1 MRGPRLHWPPPGVR
15 VLTSVT
21 LDLASSSL
29 SSPPPNTGTLS
40 FSTSPSSGIAPS
52 GVPELAQLLRD
63 LHPQLPCSEELWYT
77 MPYVIPS
84 RRRGFHLGRTPP
96 PPGSEEHPPTITG
109 GGYIFISPQLR
120 GASRGPCPTLS
131 FTPLLRG
138 ASKGNRA
145 RATAGPVWRCLN
157 MYIVFFYIW
166 YLPQRIFN
174 ITLVR
179 SASDICLPLG

>member
-96 PPGSEEHPPTITG
+96 PR
-109 GGYIFISPQLR
+109 LR
-120 GASRGPCPTLS
+120 GASTHYNGGGATFSYHPSSEEPHGGHALHFHSPPCS
-131 FTPLLRG
+131 EERLRG
-138 ASKGNRA
+138 
-145 RATAGPVWRCLN
+145 TAPEL
-157 MYIVFFYIW
+157 
-166 YLPQRIFN
+166 LPAQSGG
-174 ITLVR
+174 V
-179 SASDICLPLG
+179 